1 MSKKSSSG
9 NSTLHNIGGALALV
23 SVFITGGIFLLD
35 LILSLVKGD
44 LNAGILEYIA
54 SVSMLLAIVIVS
66 WASLSKANLPG
77 NKTVWY
83 LFYWAFVILAFAGQ
97 INLINKCPIE

>member
-1 MSKKSSSG
+1 MGKKSGGSS
-9 NSTLHNIGGALALV
+9 LHNLGGTLALI
-23 SVFITGGIFLLD
+23 SVFITGGIFLIN
-35 LILSLVKGD
+35 LILGLFDGSFDAGL
-44 LNAGILEYIA
+44 LNTVA
-54 SVSMLLAIVIVS
+54 SISMLISIVIVS

-97 INLINKCPIE
+97 INL